1 MMTDE
6 SATDVSKYGSV
17 ELISSDLK
25 EDQSSDQF
33 DFESVDGTATE
44 NEADSEDANSP
55 NHPVVKVKT
64 VNYNLFIKFLKHSTD
79 DQLHT

>member
-1 MMTDE
+1 MMTDD

-17 ELISSDLK
+17 ELIGSSDIK

-33 DFESVDGTATE
+33 DFESIGEGTATE
-44 NEADSEDANSP
+44 NEGDSEDANSP

-64 VNYNLFIKFLKHSTD
+64 VNYHNYYILFIMYFK
-79 DQLHT
+79 